1 MADSQ
6 YDQFLQEATAPD
18 AASGSGIGRDCL
30 YGVYT
35 SWCFLS
41 RSVPRTEDVF
51 WAAMKKK
58 KIRPG
63 RTPLRIKGPAAAD
76 YILSTYPGLVGAP

>member
-6 YDQFLQEATAPD
+6 YDQFLQEATAPG
-18 AASGSGIGRDCL
+18 ATSGSVLGRDCL

-41 RSVPRTEDVF
+41 RAVPRSEDVF
-51 WAAMKKK
+51 WAAMAEK

-76 YILSTYPGLVGAP
+76 YILSSYPGLV

>member
-6 YDQFLQEATAPD
+6 YDQFLHEATTID
-18 AASGSGIGRDCL
+18 AVSGSVLGRDCL

-41 RSVPRTEDVF
+41 RAVPRSEDAF
-51 WAAMKKK
+51 WAAMKEK

-63 RTPLRIKGPAAAD
+63 HTNLRIKGPAATD
-76 YILSTYPGLVGAP
+76 YILSSYPGLV

>member
-6 YDQFLQEATAPD
+6 FDQFLLEATTSD
-18 AASGSGIGRDCL
+18 ASAMAGVDRDCL

-35 SWCFLS
+35 SWCFLTQ
-41 RSVPRTEDVF
+41 SVPRPEDTF
-51 WAAMKKK
+51 WAAMRQKR
-58 KIRPG
+58 IRPG

-76 YILSTYPGLVGAP
+76 YIMATYPGMI

>member
-6 YDQFLQEATAPD
+6 FDQFLLEATTSD
-18 AASGSGIGRDCL
+18 NAATVGIGRDCL

-35 SWCFLS
+35 SWCFLTQ
-41 RSVPRTEDVF
+41 SVPKPEDAF
-51 WAAMKKK
+51 WAAMKQKR
-58 KIRPG
+58 IRPG

-76 YILSTYPGLVGAP
+76 YIMSTYPGLI

>member
-6 YDQFLQEATAPD
+6 YDQFLQEATVPD
-18 AASGSGIGRDCL
+18 PASGSALGRDCL

-41 RSVPRTEDVF
+41 QVVPRAEDAF
-51 WAAMKKK
+51 WAAMRQKR
-58 KIRPG
+58 IRPG
-63 RTPLRIKGPAAAD
+63 RTCLRIKGPAAAD
-76 YILSTYPGLVGAP
+76 YILSSYPGLV

>member
-1 MADSQ
+1 MATSQ
-6 YDQFLQEATAPD
+6 YDQFLTEATVVGAPCD
-18 AASGSGIGRDCL
+18 PAPGRDCL

-41 RSVPRTEDVF
+41 RTVPTSEDAF

-58 KIRPG
+58 RIRPG
-63 RTPLRIKGPAAAD
+63 RTPLQIKGPAAAD
-76 YILSTYPGLVGAP
+76 YILSTYPGLV